1 MRFCSRYKFEPQEI
15 FNLDETGVTTV
26 QSPAKVVST
35 KGKKQVGA
43 TASQERG
50 ETTTLCCAINAGGT
64 YIPPFFIFPRVFMK
78 DSFMNGTSPGAKGV
92 ASKSGYMNTELF
104 ATEYLPFFIRHSHC
118 SPDKP
123 VLLILDNHTSHVSIE
138 AVDLCKRSGIVLL
151 TLPPHTSHKLQPLDR
166 CVFGPLKTYF
176 NKAIDNWMRTNPGR
190 PVSNYEVGQLAS
202 TAFNLS
208 MTPANILSAF
218 RCTGIYPLNTEIFG
232 DHEYMPA
239 SVTDRPNPE
248 PNAEPNAEPIT
259 APLTPTA
266 DTPTLIRT
274 RDEILDSNDKVVT
287 PQEILP
293 LPKAGPRNATKNRRK
308 KARSAILTDTPEKLR
323 LEEEQRERSA
333 KRKVPAKKR
342 KTGKQSTKSAAAED
356 STSEEELATEMLD
369 TDSDSVDEEPVHNV
383 PAPPTNESI
392 KINMHVLVK
401 YTTQRKTNIYYVGA
415 VIGKSN
421 DFYKVN
427 FMQKAKGS
435 AASFM
440 YPEKEDV
447 DDRVKLED
455 IVMDLGN
462 PISVGGTSRSVSKVM
477 FTVDL
482 SNLNVQ

>member
-1 MRFCSRYKFEPQEI
+1 
-15 FNLDETGVTTV
+15 
-26 QSPAKVVST
+26 
-35 KGKKQVGA
+35 
-43 TASQERG
+43 
-50 ETTTLCCAINAGGT
+50 
-64 YIPPFFIFPRVFMK
+64 MK
-78 DSFMNGTSPGAKGV
+78 ESFMNGTSPGAKGV
-92 ASKSGYMNTELF
+92 AAKSGYMNTQLF

-138 AVDLCKRSGIVLL
+138 AVDLCKSSGIVLL

-176 NKAIDNWMRTNPGR
+176 NKAIDNWMRTTPGR
-190 PVSNYEVGQLAS
+190 PVSIYEVGQLAS

-248 PNAEPNAEPIT
+248 PNPEPNAEPNADPNAELNT
-259 APLTPTA
+259 EPNAKPNTELNAEPNTVPSTPTTDA
-266 DTPTLIRT
+266 PTLIRT
-274 RDEILDSNDKVVT
+274 HDKILDPNNKVVT
-287 PQEILP
+287 PQDILP

-323 LEEEQRERSA
+323 LEEEKRERNS
-333 KRKVPAKKR
+333 KGKVPAKK
-342 KTGKQSTKSAAAED
+342 KKQGKQRAKPAAAED
-356 STSEEELATEMLD
+356 STSEEELAKEMLD
-369 TDSDSVDEEPVHNV
+369 TDSDSVDDEPVHNV

-392 KINMHVLVK
+392 KINMHVLVQ

-415 VIGKSN
+415 VIGKSKS
-421 DFYKVN
+421 FYKVN
-427 FMQKAKGS
+427 FLKKAKGS
-435 AASFM
+435 AASFI
-440 YPEKEDV
+440 YPENEDV
-447 DDRVKLED
+447 DDKVKIED

-477 FTVDL
+477 FTVDM
-482 SNLNVQ
+482 SDFNVQ